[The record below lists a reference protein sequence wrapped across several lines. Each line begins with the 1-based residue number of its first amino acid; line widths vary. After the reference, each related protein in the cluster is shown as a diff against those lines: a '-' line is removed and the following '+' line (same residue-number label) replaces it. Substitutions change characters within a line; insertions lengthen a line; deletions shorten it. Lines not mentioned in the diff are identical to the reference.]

1 MRKLIPIA
9 IVLILSSCRVTTY
22 YVVRH
27 AEKESSSSTMTTDV
41 PLSAAGKDRAIEL
54 KNTLQNAHIR
64 YIFSTNYNRT
74 LSTAEPARQYL
85 NTDIII
91 YDTRDSMKQFIER
104 LRNINDG
111 NCLIVGHS
119 NTVDD
124 IVNQLV
130 GKKVIPGDLTDAAY
144 GDLFIVEKRGGKY
157 TFKKSH
163 FGK

>member
-1 MRKLIPIA
+1 MRKLVPLVFI
-9 IVLILSSCRVTTY
+9 LILSSCRVTTY
-22 YVVRH
+22 YIVRH
-27 AEKESSSSTMTTDV
+27 AEKESSTVTMTSDV
-41 PLSAAGKDRAIEL
+41 PLSAAGKERAIEL
-54 KNTLQNAHIR
+54 KNALKNAHIR

-74 LSTAEPARQYL
+74 ISTAEPTRQYFNANITIY
-85 NTDIII
+85 NT
-91 YDTRDSMKQFIER
+91 TDSLKQFVER
-104 LRNINDG
+104 LRKINDG

-130 GKKVIPGDLTDAAY
+130 GKNVVPGDLSDAEY
-144 GDLFIVEKRGGKY
+144 GDLFIVEKRGEKY

>member
-1 MRKLIPIA
+1 MKKLLPIA

-27 AEKESSSSTMTTDV
+27 AEKESSSVTMTTDV
-41 PLSAAGKDRAIEL
+41 PLSASGKERAIEL
-54 KNTLQNAHIR
+54 KNALKNAHIR

-74 LSTAEPARQYL
+74 ISTAEPTRLYF

-91 YDTRDSMKQFIER
+91 YNTKDSLPQFIDR
-104 LRNINDG
+104 LRKINDG
-111 NCLIVGHS
+111 NCLIIGHS

-124 IVNQLV
+124 IVNQLT
-130 GKKVIPGDLTDAAY
+130 GKNLIARDLSDSEY

-157 TFKKSH
+157 TFRKSH